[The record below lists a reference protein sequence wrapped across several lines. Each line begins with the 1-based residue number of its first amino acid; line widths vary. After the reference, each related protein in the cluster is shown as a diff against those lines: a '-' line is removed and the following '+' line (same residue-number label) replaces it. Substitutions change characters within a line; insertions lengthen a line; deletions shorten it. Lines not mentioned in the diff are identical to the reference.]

1 MSRHAF
7 RPNTSPWGSVYSG
20 IGRDESY
27 GWWWTA
33 GSKERQAGR
42 KEKRLEKLVAKGKGG
57 GSRAERLARRS
68 ADLRKKAA
76 EKRAKKKL
84 KGGEAMGP
92 RILASMA
99 GGGPTPFVQNGFDI
113 ASEED
118 FESALFE
125 NGEPQVN
132 PLAILA
138 GLGVLGGLGYWMWR
152 RRS

>member
-20 IGRDESY
+20 IGRDENY

-33 GSKERQAGR
+33 GSKERRAGR
-42 KEKRLEKLVAKGKGG
+42 KEKRVEKLVEKGKGE
-57 GSRAERLARRS
+57 GSRAERLAKRS

-84 KGGEAMGP
+84 KSGDALGPGILSSLPGGQ
-92 RILASMA
+92 
-99 GGGPTPFVQNGFDI
+99 PTPLVQNGFDV

-118 FESALFE
+118 FEYAL
-125 NGEPQVN
+125 NGNGKSGTN
-132 PLAILA
+132 PLLILA
-138 GLGVLGGLGYWMWR
+138 GLGVVGAVIYGIYKT
-152 RRS
+152 RS

>member
-7 RPNTSPWGSVYSG
+7 RPTASPWGSVYSG
-20 IGRDESY
+20 IGHENY

-33 GSKERQAGR
+33 GSKERRAGR
-42 KEKRLEKLVAKGKGG
+42 KEKRVEKLVAKGKGE

-68 ADLRKKAA
+68 AELRKKAA

-92 RILASMA
+92 GILASLP
-99 GGGPTPFVQNGFDI
+99 GGQPAPFVQNGFDI

-118 FESALFE
+118 IEYAL
-125 NGEPQVN
+125 NGNGKPGVN

-138 GLGVLGGLGYWMWR
+138 GLGVLGGIGFWMWR

>member
-20 IGRDESY
+20 IGRDENY

-33 GSKERQAGR
+33 GSKERRAGR
-42 KEKRLEKLVAKGKGG
+42 KEKRVEKLVEKGKGE
-57 GSRAERLARRS
+57 GSRAERLAKRS

-84 KGGEAMGP
+84 KSGDALGPGILSSLPGGQ
-92 RILASMA
+92 
-99 GGGPTPFVQNGFDI
+99 PTSLVQNGFDV

-118 FESALFE
+118 FEAAL
-125 NGEPQVN
+125 NGKPAIN
-132 PLAILA
+132 PLAILV
-138 GLGVLGGLGYWMWR
+138 GLGTLGAFGFWMWR